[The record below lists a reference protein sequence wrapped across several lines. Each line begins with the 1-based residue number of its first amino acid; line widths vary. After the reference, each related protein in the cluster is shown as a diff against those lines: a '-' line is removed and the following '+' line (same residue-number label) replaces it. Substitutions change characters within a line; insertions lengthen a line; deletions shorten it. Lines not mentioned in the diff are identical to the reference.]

1 MRLGPNTLQRIGSLR
16 VSETKPLT
24 FKATQAN
31 LDILIDNNLRPNLK
45 AWIAANG
52 DYEITIRPYKSKRS
66 IEQNKRLWKIYQ
78 VIAECVWVEGRRF
91 SSEVWHEHFKG
102 LYLGFE
108 EIELPSGEVL
118 KRPISTA
125 NLKTG
130 DMTAYQDMIQS
141 WAADNYSIQW
151 EF

>member
-1 MRLGPNTLQRIGSLR
+1 MRLGLFILLRIGSLR

-78 VIAECVWVEGRRF
+78 VIAECVWVDGRQF

-108 EIELPSGEVL
+108 EIEMPNGDVL

-125 NLKTG
+125 NIKTDG
-130 DMTAYQDMIQS
+130 MTQYQDSIQA
-141 WAADNYSIQW
+141 WAANNYSIQW

>member
-1 MRLGPNTLQRIGSLR
+1 MTD
-16 VSETKPLT
+16 KALT
-24 FKATQAN
+24 FKATANN
-31 LDILIDNNLRPNLK
+31 LDLLIDDNLRPNLK

-52 DYEITIRPYKSKRS
+52 DYEITVRPYKSKRS
-66 IEQNKRLWKIYQ
+66 IEQNRRLWKIYQ
-78 VIAECVWVEGRRF
+78 VIAESVWVDGRKF

-108 EIELPSGEVL
+108 EVRMPNRAVI

-125 NLKTG
+125 GLKAD
-130 DMTAYQDMIQS
+130 DMATYQNQIQA
-141 WAADNYSIQW
+141 WAAYNYSIQW

>member
-1 MRLGPNTLQRIGSLR
+1 M
-16 VSETKPLT
+16 SEAKPLT
-24 FKATQAN
+24 FKVTQQN

-52 DYEITIRPYKSKRS
+52 DYEITVRPYKSKRS

-78 VIAECVWVEGRRF
+78 VIAESVWVEGRRF

-102 LYLGFE
+102 VYLGVE
-108 EIELPSGEVL
+108 EIDMPNGDVL
-118 KRPISTA
+118 KRPLRTA
-125 NLKTG
+125 NLKTDG
-130 DMTAYQDMIQS
+130 MTQYQDSIQA
-141 WAADNYSIQW
+141 WAANNYSIQW